1 MISDKKTENEM
12 LLVDCLLRMK
22 KRKRAAIYTSC
33 HCHTLSL
40 MVEFCLLGLGAA
52 LQLPN
57 ILV

>member
-1 MISDKKTENEM
+1 MIRKQKMKQDSM

-22 KRKRAAIYTSC
+22 KRKRAAIYTC

-40 MVEFCLLGLGAA
+40 MVEFCLLGPGAA